1 MKILCIGITKDNFYH
16 FKNLIDRGVKLDII
30 TNNSTLSV
38 KWWNIYGY
46 DNLKFNMIHEIDVS
60 VIYSDPANS
69 WVDQVNNLISF
80 DYINDLVK
88 THAYDFIWP
97 SWPDERSHV
106 WAEVL
111 ENNNIKGIT
120 LKVAEKIKHKNLY
133 LDEMKKIGIATPKIY
148 FLLDPLASFESPTE
162 SVKFPCIVKP
172 VAGSGSRGIK
182 IIRNHNELV
191 DFFSDE
197 HRQVS
202 GFQERSEKGFKTI
215 QYCCANEKYIIE
227 EYVKGQVLSVCGHI
241 ANKKISFDMFF
252 DIGTSAFPFTAET
265 EKSFP
270 SIVSESIK
278 TKIKKDCEKFLSHID
293 LNDSPFMFDV
303 IVSGGDY
310 FFIDFGARVSS
321 NALIYHSGETDY
333 AFKLVKS
340 LKENISFQPNYS
352 KASLLKTFDL
362 KKGPIDDIAVSCDES
377 LYEKLFLPIF
387 VKQIFLPRNDVLAQD
402 NGFAIT
408 TGDTLEEAY
417 EKFIKIKESIEI
429 KYF

>member
-16 FKNLIDRGVKLDII
+16 FKNLIDRGFKLDII
-30 TNNSTLSV
+30 TNNSILSK

-46 DNLKFNMIHEIDVS
+46 DDLKFNMIHEIDVS
-60 VIYSDPANS
+60 VIYANPANS
-69 WVDQVNNLISF
+69 WVDQINDLISF

-88 THAYDFIWP
+88 AYDYDFIWP
-97 SWPDERSHV
+97 TWPDERSDV
-106 WAEVL
+106 WAKVL

-120 LKVAEKIKHKNLY
+120 IEVAEKIKHKNLY
-133 LDEMKKIGIATPKIY
+133 LDEMKKIGINTPKIY
-148 FLLDPLASFESPTE
+148 FLLDPFASFESADY
-162 SVKFPCIVKP
+162 SVRFPCIVKP

-182 IIRNHNELV
+182 IIENFNELKN
-191 DFFSDE
+191 FFSDE

-202 GFQERSEKGFKTI
+202 GFQERSENGFKDI
-215 QYCCANEKYIIE
+215 QYCCANEKYIIQ
-227 EYVKGQVLSVCGHI
+227 EYIKGQVLSVCGHI

-252 DIGTSAFPFTAET
+252 DIGTSALPFTAET

-270 SIVSESIK
+270 STVSEPIK
-278 TKIKKDCEKFLSHID
+278 HKIKDDCERFLSHIN
-293 LNDSPFMFDV
+293 LNNSPFMFDV
-303 IVSGGDY
+303 IVSGEDY

-340 LKENISFQPNYS
+340 LTENIPFQPNYS
-352 KASLLKTFDL
+352 KASLLKTFDFQ
-362 KKGPIDDIAVSCDES
+362 KGPIDDITISCDEN

-387 VKQIFLPRNDVLAQD
+387 EKQIFLPRNDVLAQD

-417 EKFIKIKESIEI
+417 EKFVKIKKSIEI